1 MVRDIV
7 IARVALLYELGLVVV
22 FLFLLIFIAGILISP
37 LTKHFLKTLNI
48 PR

>member
-1 MVRDIV
+1 MVRDFV

-37 LTKHFLKTLNI
+37 LTKHLFKS
-48 PR
+48 P